1 MPAARVPIV
10 DDESD
15 ADPPLSV
22 TAAYVVTRTFDEL
35 YKLNVTVPVGVPDDP
50 ETVALTLAVE
60 HEGELGV
67 KLRVGVLVAIENG
80 SAELDA
86 IGEYVPLPL

>member
-1 MPAARVPIV
+1 MAEGLSPIN
-10 DDESD
+10 
-15 ADPPLSV
+15 
-22 TAAYVVTRTFDEL
+22 YVRTFFLGAVSYTHLDEL